1 MRLIYRDEL
10 YLAFNCM
17 QKIKDQV
24 FNINDATSFVKQLR
38 NYEIKKILSEASLR
52 AYLSERYQIE
62 NLSKVKTTF
71 MWKSLKELQIAPVN
85 WVHYSP
91 IMLTLQEDPDHEAAM
106 EYCLTIVHDEI
117 FASIKHLI

>member
-1 MRLIYRDEL
+1 
-10 YLAFNCM
+10 M

-24 FNINDATSFVKQLR
+24 FNISDAASFVRELR

-62 NLSKVKTTF
+62 NLSKIKTTF
-71 MWKSLKELQIAPVN
+71 MWKSLKELQIKPVD

-91 IMLTLQEDPDHEAAM
+91 IMLTLQEDPDRETAM
-106 EYCLTIVHDEI
+106 EYCLTLVHDEI
-117 FASIKHLI
+117 FASIKHLL